1 MRLSIRCV
9 SVIAVCMIAAVS
21 VFAQYGGGGSSGGG
35 MGGTG
40 GYTAPKGGYSSST
53 GIAIGAAA
61 AAGAGIAYYALHNRG
76 KVVGC
81 IEPSAVGPKLLDPKT
96 RKTYTLLASNSVMLP
111 PGQRLALKVKKAKDA
126 SGNPELKVQKVV
138 KDYGSCKE

>member
-9 SVIAVCMIAAVS
+9 SVIAVCMLAAAS
-21 VFAQYGGGGSSGGG
+21 ALAQYGGGGTGGGG

-61 AAGAGIAYYALHNRG
+61 AAGVGIAYFALHNRG

-81 IEPSAVGPKLLDPKT
+81 IVPSAAGKKLLDAKDQ
-96 RKTYTLLASNSVMLP
+96 KTYTLLASNSIMLP

-126 SGNPELKVQKVV
+126 SGEPELKVQKVV
-138 KDYGSCKE
+138 KDYGSCKK